1 MIQILQPASLLS
13 MAAQNQTYPDLRDD
27 QILAIGI
34 YGETVAAYRYT
45 VLAERVPGESDRKTF
60 ADIAEEEQGHKHM
73 LQELLAKHFPDS
85 SFYLSDED
93 KALVLTGPRLINVR
107 DIKDYKQVMKIA
119 LDTELRT
126 SQFYHAMSSRAQNPE
141 LRTVFEELATEGFE
155 HHRRLLELAQDRGFL
170 PAE

>member
-1 MIQILQPASLLS
+1 MPQHASLLG
-13 MAAQNQTYPDLRDD
+13 MAEPNQTYPDLRDD
-27 QILAIGI
+27 QILTIGI

-45 VLAERVPGESDRKTF
+45 VLSERVPGEADRKAF
-60 ADIAEEEQGHKHM
+60 ADIADEEQGHKRM
-73 LQELLAKHFPDS
+73 LQNLLEKHFPGS
-85 SFYLSDED
+85 SFYLADED

-126 SQFYHAMSSRAQNPE
+126 SQFYHAMSTRAQNPE
-141 LRTVFEELATEGFE
+141 LRKVFEELAVEGFE
-155 HHRRLLELAQDRGFL
+155 HHRRLLQLAQDRGFL